1 MNQDLMKKIFF
12 AVAFMFFAI
21 GMAQETTT
29 IYLIRHAEKADNG
42 ENPELSEAGK
52 ERTKKWGAYF
62 ENKNISTYYTTAFKR
77 TILTASLT
85 ASYMSALPEP
95 GTSRETRFMTYDPN
109 DFSLKKIAEENTG
122 KSIVVVGHSNTVPK
136 YINDILGKKVY
147 ADISEGEYGNLFII
161 KITGDK
167 ITHELIKM

>member
-1 MNQDLMKKIFF
+1 MKKLFLAMIL
-12 AVAFMFFAI
+12 AFCANV
-21 GMAQETTT
+21 MAQETTT
-29 IYLIRHAEKADNG
+29 IYLIRHAEKADNSD
-42 ENPELSEAGK
+42 NPELSEAGK

-109 DFSLKKIAEENTG
+109 DFSLKKIVEENKG
-122 KSIVVVGHSNTVPK
+122 KNILVVGHSNTVPK
-136 YINDILGKKVY
+136 YINDLLGKKTY
-147 ADISEGEYGNLFII
+147 PDISENDYGNLYII

-167 ITHELIKM
+167 ITHELVKM